1 MPKESEFEKLYIHMC
16 CMKYILNVID
26 PDNLFT
32 SNLEI
37 LFTKYPNVDPNALGM
52 KPNWQDEALWKSG

>member
-1 MPKESEFEKLYIHMC
+1 MC

-32 SNLEI
+32 SNLKI
-37 LFTKYPNVDPNALGM
+37 LFTKYPSVDPNAWGM
-52 KPNWQDEALWKSG
+52 KPNWQDEALWKSD